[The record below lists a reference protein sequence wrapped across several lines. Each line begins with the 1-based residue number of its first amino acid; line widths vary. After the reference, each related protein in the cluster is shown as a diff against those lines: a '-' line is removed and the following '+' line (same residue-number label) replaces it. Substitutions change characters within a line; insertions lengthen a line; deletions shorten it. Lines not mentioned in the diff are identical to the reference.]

1 VERRGRVPSATAA
14 LLAATGAGEDRIVV
28 PIARRVLS
36 ARSTERFVRNGFMM
50 TSAKSKEPVGVYE
63 TVSVHF
69 EDLDAYGMVHHNK
82 YPFLFERAFNSYLIR
97 KGFPFGR
104 GSGSPVEMVQV
115 VRSMQLTYDV
125 PITRLGEV
133 QVQFWLEHVGRT
145 SFTYEFVILSADR
158 ATVHASGTRAMVN
171 LDVGTLRPAPLTWD
185 LLDFSR
191 PLMSDE
197 LLATLEARESQS
209 ASPDGEGSPVQ

>member
-1 VERRGRVPSATAA
+1 MTPM
-14 LLAATGAGEDRIVV
+14 
-28 PIARRVLS
+28 ARRVVS
-36 ARSTERFVRNGFMM
+36 ARSTERFVRNGFRM
-50 TSAKSKEPVGVYE
+50 TSAKSKDPVGVYE

-82 YPFLFERAFNSYLIR
+82 FPFLFERAFNSYLIR

-104 GSGSPVEMVQV
+104 GSGSPEMVQV

-133 QVQFWLEHVGRT
+133 QVQFWLGHVGRT
-145 SFTYEFVILSADR
+145 SFTYEFLILSADR

-171 LDVGTLRPAPLTWD
+171 LDAGTLRPAPLTWD

-197 LLATLEARESQS
+197 LLATLEARELQS

>member
-1 VERRGRVPSATAA
+1 MA
-14 LLAATGAGEDRIVV
+14 
-28 PIARRVLS
+28 
-36 ARSTERFVRNGFMM
+36 
-50 TSAKSKEPVGVYE
+50 SAKSKDSVGVYE

-82 YPFLFERAFNSYLIR
+82 YPFLFERAFNSYLVR

-104 GSGSPVEMVQV
+104 GSGSAVEMVQV

-125 PITRLGEV
+125 PITRLGEI
-133 QVQFWLEHVGRT
+133 QVRFWLEHVGRT
-145 SFTYEFVILSADR
+145 SFTYKFVILSADR
-158 ATVHASGTRAMVN
+158 ATVHASGTRSMVN
-171 LDVGTLRPAPLTWD
+171 LDAGTLRPAPLTRD
-185 LLDFSR
+185 LLEFSR

-197 LLATLEARESQS
+197 LLAALETRELRS

>member
-1 VERRGRVPSATAA
+1 
-14 LLAATGAGEDRIVV
+14 
-28 PIARRVLS
+28 
-36 ARSTERFVRNGFMM
+36 M
-50 TSAKSKEPVGVYE
+50 TSANSKAAVGTYE
-63 TVSVHF
+63 TVFVHF

-82 YPFLFERAFNSYLIR
+82 YPFLFERAFNSYLTR

-104 GSGSPVEMVQV
+104 ASGSPLETIQV
-115 VRSMQLTYDV
+115 VRSMQLTYDA
-125 PITRLGEV
+125 PITRLGEI

-158 ATVHASGTRAMVN
+158 ATVHASGTRGMVN
-171 LDVGTLRPAPLTWD
+171 LDANTLRPTPLTQD

-197 LLATLEARESQS
+197 LLSTLETREAQS
-209 ASPDGEGSPVQ
+209 ASPDGDVPGI